1 MFEISLTIITHC
13 YIYIQTSNKLDMLK
27 HDILISIY
35 LYYVIAK
42 LRRTPERMIYGDGV
56 LTIEGSGF
64 WVVLKLTAPSRQ
76 NAVN

>member
-1 MFEISLTIITHC
+1 
-13 YIYIQTSNKLDMLK
+13 MLK

-56 LTIEGSGF
+56 LTIAGSGF